1 MDFDED
7 DVRSL
12 FSELA
17 SSICKDAQSKRVRG
31 QGYIA
36 ALCPRRLLLGADAAE
51 RQQFAINGVR
61 TAFDLVLLRRSL
73 WYPRH
78 RELLRE
84 GLSPASRC
92 HGEAYC
98 LKAEGRYGDGAR
110 LDCLLKQL
118 EENG

>member
-1 MDFDED
+1 MDLDKN

-12 FSELA
+12 FAELA
-17 SSICKDAQSKRVRG
+17 SSICKDAQSKRVKG

-36 ALCPRRLLLGADAAE
+36 ALCPRRSLLGADAAE
-51 RQQFAINGVR
+51 CRQFAINGIR

-78 RELLRE
+78 RESLRE
-84 GLSPASRC
+84 GVSPASRC
-92 HGEAYC
+92 YGEAYC
-98 LKAEGRYGDGAR
+98 LKAGGRHEEGTR